1 MKKKVGKNMKSVIR
15 TLVVDDERYSREELI
30 HLLKQ
35 HPSIEIIG
43 EGESGEQAIV
53 QAMKLQPDV
62 LFLDVEMPIMNG
74 MDAAKAI
81 QGLKNVPEIVFATAY
96 PQFGV
101 EAFRLD
107 AVDYLLKPYDENQL
121 AETVSRLE
129 KRCLKVEENKPVK
142 NAGRLAVEVKG
153 EILYIHPHDIIY
165 ISREEKVSKIVT
177 VEHEYEVKTTIKE
190 LEERLREFPF
200 FRIHKSYLVHL
211 NYVLRLS
218 PWFNGAYQLELKG
231 RDEMLSVS
239 RTYAKAF
246 RAAMEL

>member
-1 MKKKVGKNMKSVIR
+1 MKSVIR
-15 TLVVDDERYSREELI
+15 TLVIDDERYSREELI

-35 HPSIEIIG
+35 HPSIDIIG

-53 QAMKLQPDV
+53 LAMQLQPDV
-62 LFLDVEMPIMNG
+62 IFLDVEMPLMNG
-74 MDAAKAI
+74 MEAAKAL
-81 QGLKNVPEIVFATAY
+81 QELKNVPRIVFATAY

-101 EAFRLD
+101 EAFRVD
-107 AVDYLLKPYDENQL
+107 AVDYLLKPYDEEQL

-129 KRCLKVEENKPVK
+129 KLFLKKEENRPVK
-142 NAGRLAVEVKG
+142 SAGRLAVEVEG
-153 EILYIHPHDIIY
+153 EILYVHPHDILY

-177 VEHEYEVKTTIKE
+177 VDHEYEVKTTMKE
-190 LEERLREFPF
+190 LEERLHEFPF
-200 FRIHKSYLVHL
+200 FRIHKSYLVHM
-211 NYVLRLS
+211 NYVLRLT

-246 RAAMEL
+246 RAALEL

>member
-1 MKKKVGKNMKSVIR
+1 MKTVIR
-15 TLVVDDERYSREELI
+15 TLVIDDERYSREELI

-35 HPSIEIIG
+35 YPSIDIIG

-53 QAMKLQPDV
+53 LAMQLQPDV
-62 LFLDVEMPIMNG
+62 IFLDVEMPLMNG
-74 MDAAKAI
+74 MEAAKAL
-81 QGLKNVPEIVFATAY
+81 QELKNVPRIVFATAY

-101 EAFRLD
+101 EAFRVD
-107 AVDYLLKPYDENQL
+107 AVDYLLKPYDDDQL
-121 AETVSRLE
+121 AETISRLE
-129 KRCLKVEENKPVK
+129 KLFLQKEENRPVK
-142 NAGRLAVEVKG
+142 SAGRLAVEVEG
-153 EILYIHPHDIIY
+153 EILYIHPHDILY

-177 VEHEYEVKTTIKE
+177 VDHEYEVKTTMKE
-190 LEERLREFPF
+190 LEERLHEFPF

-211 NYVLRLS
+211 NYVLRLT

-246 RAAMEL
+246 RAALEL

>member
-1 MKKKVGKNMKSVIR
+1 MKSVIR

-53 QAMKLQPDV
+53 QAMQLQPDV
-62 LFLDVEMPIMNG
+62 MFLDVEMPIMNG

-81 QGLKNVPEIVFATAY
+81 QKLKNVPKIVFATAY

-101 EAFRLD
+101 EAFRLE
-107 AVDYLLKPYDENQL
+107 ALDYLLKPYDEDQL
-121 AETVSRLE
+121 AETVSRLV
-129 KRCLKVEENKPVK
+129 KLCLKLEENKPVK
-142 NAGRLAVEVKG
+142 SAGRLGVEVEG
-153 EILYIHPHDIIY
+153 EILYIHPNDILY

-177 VEHEYEVKTTIKE
+177 VEHEYEVKTTMKE
-190 LEERLREFPF
+190 LEERLHEYPF

-211 NYVLRLS
+211 GYVSRLT

-231 RDEMLSVS
+231 RTEMLSVS

>member
-1 MKKKVGKNMKSVIR
+1 MKSVIR

-53 QAMKLQPDV
+53 QAMQLQPDV
-62 LFLDVEMPIMNG
+62 MFLDVEMPIMNG

-81 QGLKNVPEIVFATAY
+81 QKLKNVPKIVFATAY

-101 EAFRLD
+101 EAFRLE
-107 AVDYLLKPYDENQL
+107 AVDYLLKPYDEDQL
-121 AETVSRLE
+121 AETVSRLV
-129 KRCLKVEENKPVK
+129 KLCLKLEENKPVK
-142 NAGRLAVEVKG
+142 SAGRLGVEVEG
-153 EILYIHPHDIIY
+153 EILYIHPNDILY

-177 VEHEYEVKTTIKE
+177 IEHEYEVKTTIKE
-190 LEERLREFPF
+190 LEERLHEYPF

-211 NYVLRLS
+211 GYVSRLT

-231 RDEMLSVS
+231 RTEMLSVS

>member
-1 MKKKVGKNMKSVIR
+1 MKSVIR
-15 TLVVDDERYSREELI
+15 TLVIDDERYSREELI

-35 HPSIEIIG
+35 HPSIDIIG

-53 QAMKLQPDV
+53 LAMQLQPDV
-62 LFLDVEMPIMNG
+62 IFLDVEMPLMNG
-74 MDAAKAI
+74 MEAAKAL
-81 QGLKNVPEIVFATAY
+81 QELKNVPRIVFATAY

-101 EAFRLD
+101 EAFRVD
-107 AVDYLLKPYDENQL
+107 AVDYLLKPYDEEQL

-129 KRCLKVEENKPVK
+129 KLFLKKEENRPVK
-142 NAGRLAVEVKG
+142 SAGRLAVEVEG
-153 EILYIHPHDIIY
+153 EILYVHPHDIMY

-177 VEHEYEVKTTIKE
+177 VDHEYEVKTTMKE
-190 LEERLREFPF
+190 LEERLHEFPF
-200 FRIHKSYLVHL
+200 FRIHKSYLVHM
-211 NYVLRLS
+211 NYVLRLT

-246 RAAMEL
+246 RAALEL